1 MAEQARNPK
10 TQGARPGTGVFR
22 DIFVAEEAWSAGF
35 FTRLREYLTEKPVKL
50 PRTANGGAFSQ
61 VSFGA
66 GLAENLKE
74 LFRPLPKYARHVGG
88 RMVVDWKP
96 WYQQFWENLRD
107 TIAPPKLP
115 PLKVTS
121 KPVQVRDI
129 WSKNE
134 GFQRAQAVSLLAHSV
149 VVILMVIPLYHQVT
163 TASDQKVV
171 IDKVIDISP
180 YLAQLPP
187 GKDKAG
193 GGGGGG
199 ERNPVPA
206 TKGRLPRFSMKP
218 QLTPPS
224 LPRNLNPKLPVEPTV
239 MVPPEIRVPNPPLP
253 NYGDPLA
260 SLITNSQ
267 GPGSGGGFGTG
278 AGGGVGSG
286 TGYGVGPGEGMGI
299 GGGAFRVGG
308 GIGEPECLYCPLPMY
323 SEEARKAKYQG
334 TVTLRMIVTPD
345 GRATNISVVKGVGL
359 GLDDRAIQAVR
370 DWKFKPSLGPGGK
383 AVAVW
388 VTVEVNFRLL

>member
-149 VVILMVIPLYHQVT
+149 VVILMVIPLYHQIHIWAMRKGLTHVPR
-163 TASDQKVV
+163 
-171 IDKVIDISP
+171 IDEYT
-180 YLAQLPP
+180 YLH
-187 GKDKAG
+187 
-193 GGGGGG
+193 
-199 ERNPVPA
+199 EVR
-206 TKGRLPRFSMKP
+206 S
-218 QLTPPS
+218 
-224 LPRNLNPKLPVEPTV
+224 
-239 MVPPEIRVPNPPLP
+239 
-253 NYGDPLA
+253 
-260 SLITNSQ
+260 
-267 GPGSGGGFGTG
+267 
-278 AGGGVGSG
+278 
-286 TGYGVGPGEGMGI
+286 
-299 GGGAFRVGG
+299 
-308 GIGEPECLYCPLPMY
+308 
-323 SEEARKAKYQG
+323 AR
-334 TVTLRMIVTPD
+334 
-345 GRATNISVVKGVGL
+345 
-359 GLDDRAIQAVR
+359 
-370 DWKFKPSLGPGGK
+370 
-383 AVAVW
+383 
-388 VTVEVNFRLL
+388 